1 MRRNDVVFLES
12 SEKPNSTVS
21 RAHAHIEIDEA
32 SGEYRLFDDGSA
44 YGTSVIHNGRL
55 VNVPPA
61 GGRGLRI
68 VPGDEIYVGQARV
81 LFELL

>member
-1 MRRNDVVFLES
+1 MWGSVRFRTFMPGPCMIS
-12 SEKPNSTVS
+12 SA
-21 RAHAHIEIDEA
+21 RQEA
-32 SGEYRLFDDGSA
+32 SGEFRLFDDGSA

-68 VPGDEIYVGQARV
+68 MPGDEIYVGQARV
-81 LFELL
+81 LFETL